1 MSGVRVPAPPPFPRA
16 AARLRRLEPILRR
29 ALAGPC
35 ALPRGARLL
44 VAVSGGAD
52 STALLVALAG
62 LRSELGLEL
71 TAAHLH
77 HGLRGAEA
85 DLDLRHVRALCRR
98 LGVPLTAARWD
109 TRARMHKRGLSG
121 QAGLRKLRREFL
133 LAARRSADA
142 HAIATAHTA
151 DDQLETVLM
160 RLLRGAGLPG
170 LGGMRSRSGPWIKP
184 LLEAT
189 RADVEADL
197 RGAGERW
204 REDASNAD
212 PHYLRNRIRHAV
224 IPALLAAGGTG
235 AARGSLARSVSSSAR
250 ELRDAEAALAAH
262 ARRRLERHGGGDGAR
277 AWISRPAL
285 LAAPRAVRRAVLRRL
300 WQSAGAQPAGLTR
313 RHLDALL
320 ALAAGGG
327 RRTRVELPAGRFATC
342 RGGRLMIESTDALGH
357 ERATSE
363 DAKLARSRRSGS
375 AARARAP
382 RRSVALRERV

>member
-29 ALAGPC
+29 ALGGPC

-52 STALLVALAG
+52 STALLLALAA
-62 LRSELGLEL
+62 LRSELSLEL

-77 HGLRGAEA
+77 HGLRGAAA
-85 DLDLRHVRALCRR
+85 DLDLGHVRTLCRR

-109 TRARMHKRGLSG
+109 TRARMRERALSG

-133 LAARRSADA
+133 LAARRSVDA

-170 LGGMRSRSGPWIKP
+170 LGGMRPRLGPWLKP
-184 LLEAT
+184 MLEAT
-189 RADVEADL
+189 RADIEADL
-197 RGAGERW
+197 RAAGERW

-212 PHYLRNRIRHAV
+212 PHYLRSRIRHAV
-224 IPALLAAGGTG
+224 IPALLAAHGPG
-235 AARGSLARSVSSSAR
+235 AGRGSLAHRVSASAR
-250 ELRDAEAALAAH
+250 ELRDAESALT
-262 ARRRLERHGGGDGAR
+262 ARARQRLERHGGVDGMR

-285 LAAPRAVRRAVLRRL
+285 MAAPRAVRRAVLRRL
-300 WQSAGAQPAGLTR
+300 WRSAGAPSAGITG

-320 ALAAGGG
+320 AMAASGGL
-327 RRTRVELPAGRFATC
+327 RARVELPAGRFAIC
-342 RGGRLMIESTDALGH
+342 RGGRLRIECDEALGH
-357 ERATSE
+357 ERATSR

-375 AARARAP
+375 AVRVRAP
-382 RRSVALRERV
+382 RRSVTLREGV